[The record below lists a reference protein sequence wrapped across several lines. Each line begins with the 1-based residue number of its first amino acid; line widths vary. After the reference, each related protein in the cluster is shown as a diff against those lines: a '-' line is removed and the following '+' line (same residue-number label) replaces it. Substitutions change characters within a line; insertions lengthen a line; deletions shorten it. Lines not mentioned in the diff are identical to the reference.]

1 MRVHD
6 AEDDFKNSL
15 FKVMGYD
22 KYEFRFSLIL
32 KFLTGLW
39 SVHLVGVCWSVTTPE

>member
-6 AEDDFKNSL
+6 AEHDFKNSL

-22 KYEFRFSLIL
+22 KYWIQIFSNPQISD
-32 KFLTGLW
+32 W
-39 SVHLVGVCWSVTTPE
+39 SVVGAFGRWPNPNNA